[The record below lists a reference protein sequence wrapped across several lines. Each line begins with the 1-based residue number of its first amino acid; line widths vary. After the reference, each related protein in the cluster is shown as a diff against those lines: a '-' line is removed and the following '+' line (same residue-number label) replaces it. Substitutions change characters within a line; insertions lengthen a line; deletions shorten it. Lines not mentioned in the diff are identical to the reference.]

1 MKKRL
6 FVVIVLLLLSALVLT
21 SCTSGI
27 FSIEI
32 SSDGYFVIN
41 GNKTDKRV
49 PFADRL
55 IDENEQEL
63 TFFLKEDGT
72 YAVEIGYAKKLSK
85 IEIPAIYNLV
95 AVTEVMNFTSA
106 NLKEITLPNTVK
118 KIDKYAF
125 DDCTSLVSII
135 IPDSVLEI
143 GKGAFSGCT
152 ALTSVVIP
160 AGASE
165 LSGSVFEGCTSL
177 ENIYFRGSEEQWL
190 IVSSGLPESF
200 LESVTVH
207 YNYIIKRASETQ
219 EQTADVTNP

>member
-27 FSIEI
+27 FSLEI

-55 IDENEQEL
+55 IDENKQEL

-72 YAVEIGYAKKLSK
+72 YAVDIGHAKELSK

-95 AVTEVMNFTSA
+95 AVTEVLNFTSS
-106 NLKEITLPNTVK
+106 NLKEIILPNTVK

-125 DDCTSLVSII
+125 DDCTALVSII

-152 ALTSVVIP
+152 SLVSVVIP
-160 AGASE
+160 IGVSE
-165 LSGSVFEGCTSL
+165 INALTFDGCTSL
-177 ENIYFRGSEEQWL
+177 TDIYYRGSEEQWQ
-190 IVSSGLPESF
+190 IVSSTLPESL
-200 LESVTVH
+200 LENVTVH
-207 YNYIIKRASETQ
+207 YNYIIKRAAETQ
-219 EQTADVTNP
+219 EQA